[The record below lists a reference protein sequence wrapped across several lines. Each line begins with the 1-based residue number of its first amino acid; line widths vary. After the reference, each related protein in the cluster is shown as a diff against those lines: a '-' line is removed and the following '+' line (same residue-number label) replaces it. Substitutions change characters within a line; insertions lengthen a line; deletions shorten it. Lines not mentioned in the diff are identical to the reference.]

1 LFWVIGR
8 KAQQVPPSSIWDDL
22 SGCVGL
28 GASPLRMLSEL
39 TRQSAIGLTEGLRGN
54 GVRECRRPHRSQ
66 SIPSRIGCLGGG
78 GETDRTAGDS
88 TGVDGRADC
97 EGGGGSSRGG
107 AVFVSRI
114 LVVDDE
120 PDLRFILRR
129 IFEKAGHEVTDAG
142 DGAAALEC
150 VRRSPPELVVMD
162 MMMPVMNGQELIR
175 RLRADPATAQIAIL
189 AVSGN
194 GELAGAADALL
205 PKPYRPDQIL
215 AVANSL
221 LASEGDGT

>member
-1 LFWVIGR
+1 MPVASSLGLIAR
-8 KAQQVPPSSIWDDL
+8 KA
-22 SGCVGL
+22 
-28 GASPLRMLSEL
+28 M
-39 TRQSAIGLTEGLRGN
+39 
-54 GVRECRRPHRSQ
+54 
-66 SIPSRIGCLGGG
+66 PSRIGSLGGG
-78 GETDRTAGDS
+78 GELTGQPVTAREWMAAP
-88 TGVDGRADC
+88 TAMA
-97 EGGGGSSRGG
+97 GGSSRGG
-107 AVFVSRI
+107 RYLVSRI

-150 VRRSPPELVVMD
+150 VRRSQPELVVMD

-194 GELAGAADALL
+194 GELADAADALL

-215 AVANSL
+215 AAANIL
-221 LASEGDGT
+221 LASEGDERESTGNRGSRPRRGTGRGA

>member
-1 LFWVIGR
+1 
-8 KAQQVPPSSIWDDL
+8 
-22 SGCVGL
+22 
-28 GASPLRMLSEL
+28 M
-39 TRQSAIGLTEGLRGN
+39 
-54 GVRECRRPHRSQ
+54 
-66 SIPSRIGCLGGG
+66 
-78 GETDRTAGDS
+78 
-88 TGVDGRADC
+88 
-97 EGGGGSSRGG
+97 
-107 AVFVSRI
+107 VSRI

-129 IFEKAGHEVTDAG
+129 IFERAGHEVTDAS

-175 RLRADPATAQIAIL
+175 RLRADPATAKIAIL

-194 GELAGAADALL
+194 GELADAADALL
-205 PKPYRPDQIL
+205 PKPYRPEQIL
-215 AVANSL
+215 AAANTL

>member
-1 LFWVIGR
+1 
-8 KAQQVPPSSIWDDL
+8 
-22 SGCVGL
+22 
-28 GASPLRMLSEL
+28 
-39 TRQSAIGLTEGLRGN
+39 
-54 GVRECRRPHRSQ
+54 
-66 SIPSRIGCLGGG
+66 
-78 GETDRTAGDS
+78 
-88 TGVDGRADC
+88 
-97 EGGGGSSRGG
+97 
-107 AVFVSRI
+107 VSRI

-129 IFEKAGHEVTDAG
+129 IFEKAGHEVADAG
-142 DGAAALEC
+142 DGEAALEC
-150 VRRSPPELVVMD
+150 VRRSRPELVVMD
-162 MMMPVMNGQELIR
+162 MMMPVMNGHELIR

-215 AVANSL
+215 AVANKL